1 MHILF
6 KEYFLG
12 IMNTCFI
19 FKLLLLIIINIISFA
34 GNEFIVN
41 FERFVLGV
49 HYLVY
54 LSALLILSIIE

>member
-12 IMNTCFI
+12 IMNACFI
-19 FKLLLLIIINIISFA
+19 FKLLLIIINIISFA

>member
-1 MHILF
+1 
-6 KEYFLG
+6 
-12 IMNTCFI
+12 MNACFI
-19 FKLLLLIIINIISFA
+19 FKLLLIIINIISFA